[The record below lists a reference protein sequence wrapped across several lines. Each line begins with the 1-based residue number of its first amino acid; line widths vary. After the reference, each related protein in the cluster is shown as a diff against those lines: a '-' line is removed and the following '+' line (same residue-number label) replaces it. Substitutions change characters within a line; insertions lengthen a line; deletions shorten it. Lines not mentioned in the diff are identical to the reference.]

1 MVAGQGNGSCGVTVG
16 KGMGLWGG
24 EVGTG
29 EVVAG
34 VMRGAVSRIFEGK
47 KGGEV
52 ERNRWGKAGLY

>member
-1 MVAGQGNGSCGVTVG
+1 
-16 KGMGLWGG
+16 MGLWGG
-24 EVGTG
+24 EVRTG